1 MNRNFN
7 KIISQRIKTA
17 LKEANTSQTELAQM
31 IEKSRAYI
39 SNITK
44 GRYVPKVSEL
54 IKIAEYL
61 KKPVGYFLGEDQ
73 PGLMHYVQ
81 KAKKWDEL
89 VKLIETDIR
98 KDLSDDVVAIP
109 MLEHANIR
117 NMSVQAIM
125 DSRKNLKNYIYFSK
139 QNLRKYYKYTKPT
152 NNLLGLRIFIRDY
165 PEFGIYLGDIT
176 IYEPVFNNDIGDDSG
191 KLFGIIYKG
200 DLCIKRIY
208 REGKKYYFEPIHST
222 PQLNKMAIN
231 DKNLVVA
238 GKVVLSLHT
247 KLF

>member
-61 KKPVGYFLGEDQ
+61 KKPVGYFLGEDK

-81 KAKKWDEL
+81 KAKKWDKL

-98 KDLSDDVVAIP
+98 KDLSDDVIAIP

-117 NMSVQAIM
+117 NKTVQEII
-125 DSRKNLKNYIYFSK
+125 DSRKNLKNYIYLSK
-139 QNLRKYYKYTKPT
+139 QNLRKYYKYTKSLDD
-152 NNLLGLRIFIRDY
+152 LLGLRIFIRDY

-176 IYEPVFNNDIGDDSG
+176 VYEPVFNNDIGDDSG

-200 DLCIKRIY
+200 DLCIKRVY
-208 REGKKYYFEPIHST
+208 KEGKKYYFEPLHST
-222 PQLNKMAIN
+222 PQLNKMSMN
-231 DKNLVVA
+231 DKDLVIA
-238 GKVVLSLHT
+238 GKIVFSIHT

>member
-1 MNRNFN
+1 MNKNFN
-7 KIISQRIKTA
+7 KIISQRIKSA
-17 LKEANTSQTELAQM
+17 LKEANISQTELAQM

-39 SNITK
+39 SNITN
-44 GRYVPKVSEL
+44 GRYIPKVSEL

-61 KKPVGYFLGEDQ
+61 KKPVGYFLGEDK

-81 KAKKWDEL
+81 KAKKWDKL
-89 VKLIETDIR
+89 VRLIETDIR
-98 KDLSDDVVAIP
+98 KDLSDDVIAIP

-117 NMSVQAIM
+117 NKSVQEII
-125 DSRKNLKNYIYFSK
+125 DSRKNLKNYIYLSK
-139 QNLRKYYKYTKPT
+139 QNLRKYYKYTKRFD
-152 NNLLGLRIFIRDY
+152 NLLGLKIFIRDY

-176 IYEPVFNNDIGDDSG
+176 IYEPIFNNDIGDDSG

-200 DLCIKRIY
+200 DLCIKRVY
-208 REGKKYYFEPIHST
+208 KEGKKYYFEPLHST

-231 DKNLVVA
+231 DKNLVIA
-238 GKVVLSLHT
+238 GKIVFSIHT

>member
-1 MNRNFN
+1 M
-7 KIISQRIKTA
+7 A

-61 KKPVGYFLGEDQ
+61 KKPVGYFLGEDK

-81 KAKKWDEL
+81 KAKKWDKL

-117 NMSVQAIM
+117 NKSVQEII
-125 DSRKNLKNYIYFSK
+125 DSRKNLKNYIYLSK
-139 QNLRKYYKYTKPT
+139 HNLRKYYKYTKSLDD
-152 NNLLGLRIFIRDY
+152 LLGLRIFIRDY

-176 IYEPVFNNDIGDDSG
+176 VYEPVFNNDIGDDSG

-200 DLCIKRIY
+200 DLCIKRVY
-208 REGKKYYFEPIHST
+208 KEGKKYYFEPLHST
-222 PQLNKMAIN
+222 PQLNKMTMHN
-231 DKNLVVA
+231 KDLVIA
-238 GKVVLSLHT
+238 GKIVFSIHT